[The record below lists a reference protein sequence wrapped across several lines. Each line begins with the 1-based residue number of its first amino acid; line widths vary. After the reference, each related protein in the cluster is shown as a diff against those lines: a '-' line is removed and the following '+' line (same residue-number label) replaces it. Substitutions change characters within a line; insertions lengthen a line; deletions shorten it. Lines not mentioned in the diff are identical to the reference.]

1 MSRGCRQQSGFT
13 LLELVLAFVLLAMA
27 LGLMI
32 GVVSRGLRQMQW
44 STHATE
50 ASLYAQSKL
59 DALGVMERIAP
70 GSEQGEFGDGAYRWR
85 QEIREVP
92 DPSAPET
99 DHAMPA
105 PLPTSVLYRVS
116 LDVSW
121 GDAQAAQ
128 TLHFAT
134 LRALSPPGPGS

>member
-1 MSRGCRQQSGFT
+1 MTGRHHRQSGFT
-13 LLELVLAFVLLAMA
+13 LLELVLAFVLLATA
-27 LGLMI
+27 LGLTV
-32 GVVSRGLRQMQW
+32 GVISRGLRQMQW

-59 DALGVMERIAP
+59 DALGVLERVTP
-70 GSEQGEFGDGAYRWR
+70 GSERGEFGDGAYRWR

-92 DPSAPET
+92 DPAVPET
-99 DHAMPA
+99 DHAAPA

-121 GDAQAAQ
+121 GDAGAAQ

-134 LRALSPPGPGS
+134 LRALSPARPGS